1 VNSQVEAR
9 LKQRVTGAVVLT
21 TLAIIFLPMLLDGTS
36 SDRARVMATIPE
48 APSIDIKQLT
58 FDDARL
64 RMREMEIESAAQLP
78 EIQEDPI
85 VETLP
90 ATAFSLDK
98 NNLPVSWSLQLGS
111 FRNPNNATGLR
122 QKLREAD
129 YRSYVIESKG
139 QGGEAD
145 IFRVYI
151 GPMLQ
156 KIQLE
161 KIQGE
166 VQAKFSLQGPIVR
179 YRVEDD
185 KGQLGG

>member
-21 TLAIIFLPMLLDGTS
+21 TLAIIILPMLLDGTS
-36 SDRARVMATIPE
+36 DDRARVMATIPE
-48 APSIDIKQLT
+48 PPTIDLKKLT

-64 RMREMEIESAAQLP
+64 KMRQMEIESAAQLP
-78 EIQEDPI
+78 QLQEHPI
-85 VETLP
+85 ADTLP
-90 ATAFSLDK
+90 STAFNLDN
-98 NNLPVSWSLQLGS
+98 NNLPVSWSIQLGS
-111 FRNPNNATGLR
+111 FKNPNNATRLR
-122 QKLREAD
+122 QDLREAD

-139 QGGEAD
+139 NDGDAD
-145 IFRVYI
+145 IFRVFI

-156 KIQLE
+156 KSQLE

-166 VQAKFSLQGPIVR
+166 VQEKFGLQGQIVR
-179 YRVEDD
+179 YRIEDD